1 MDQTA
6 FDVFFSVKNF
16 LYLGDYGKC
25 LEEISIMDINEDDL
39 SQRLKKSFY
48 TFISY
53 LESKKD
59 EEINN
64 LLKELKSQSQS
75 EAQLKTYFNLFL
87 FVVFYVYKEQ
97 FDENKFSNFINDLKG
112 IKRFDP
118 KIFPAIYIIGL
129 LAIDRKQYKDFLAV
143 IDKFTG
149 DIEILGLKFHLMFML
164 NKEQEMEKII
174 NSMNLKDSD
183 SMISQICTLIY
194 GLYIKNDWE
203 TAIENLQNISKNN
216 KISSKLFNLIGVSLM
231 SKGVFDEAAK
241 IFNLGK
247 EMCEKNGDINSD
259 YSCLLV
265 NLITCYRNLGKSDE
279 MKNIEESL
287 KKNDPGNNYFVR
299 CAEFDEEFTKALTN

>member
-1 MDQTA
+1 MDQSA
-6 FDVFFSVKNF
+6 FDIFFSVKNF
-16 LYLGDYGKC
+16 LYLGDYNKC
-25 LEEISIMDINEDDL
+25 LEEISIMDINEDDM
-39 SQRLKKSFY
+39 SQRVKKNFY

-53 LESKKD
+53 LESQKD
-59 EEINN
+59 EEINK
-64 LLKELKSQSQS
+64 LLGELKTQS
-75 EAQLKTYFNLFL
+75 EKQIKIYFNLFL
-87 FVVFYVYKEQ
+87 FFVVYVYKEK
-97 FDENKFSNFINDLKG
+97 FDEKKYTNFFNELKE
-112 IKRFDP
+112 IKKYDP
-118 KIFPAIYIIGL
+118 MIFPAIYIIGL
-129 LAIDRKQYKDFLAV
+129 LAIDRKEYKDFLTV

-164 NKEQEMEKII
+164 NKEQEMEKIV

-183 SMISQICTLIY
+183 SIISQLCTWLY

-216 KISSKLFNLIGVSLM
+216 KISPKLFNLIGVSLM
-231 SKGVFDEAAK
+231 SKGAFDEAAK

-265 NLITCYRNLGKSDE
+265 NLITSYRNLGKVDE

-287 KKNDPGNNYFVR
+287 KKIDSSNSYFAK
-299 CAEFDEEFTKALTN
+299 CAEFDEEFSKALTN

>member
-287 KKNDPGNNYFVR
+287 KKNDPANNYFAR
-299 CAEFDEEFTKALTN
+299 CAEFEEEFTKALTN

>member
-1 MDQTA
+1 MDQSA
-6 FDVFFSVKNF
+6 FDLFFSVKNF
-16 LYLGDYGKC
+16 LYLGDYNKC
-25 LEEISIMDINEDDL
+25 LEEISNMDINEDDM
-39 SQRLKKSFY
+39 SQRVKKNFY

-53 LESKKD
+53 LESQKD
-59 EEINN
+59 EEINK
-64 LLKELKSQSQS
+64 LLGELKSQSEKQI
-75 EAQLKTYFNLFL
+75 KIYFNLFL
-87 FVVFYVYKEQ
+87 FFVVYVYKDK
-97 FDENKFSNFINDLKG
+97 FDDKKYTNFFNELKE
-112 IKRFDP
+112 IKRYDP
-118 KIFPAIYIIGL
+118 MIFPAIYIIGM
-129 LAIDRKQYKDFLAV
+129 LAIERKQYKDFLTV
-143 IDKFTG
+143 IDKFSG

-183 SMISQICTLIY
+183 SIISQLCTLLY

-216 KISSKLFNLIGVSLM
+216 KICPKLFNLIGVSLM
-231 SKGVFDEAAK
+231 SKGAFDEAAK

-265 NLITCYRNLGKSDE
+265 NLITSYRNLGKVDE

-287 KKNDPGNNYFVR
+287 KKNDSANSYFAK
-299 CAEFDEEFTKALTN
+299 CTEFDEEFSKSLVN

>member
-1 MDQTA
+1 MDQSA
-6 FDVFFSVKNF
+6 FDIFFSVKNF
-16 LYLGDYGKC
+16 LYLGDYNKC
-25 LEEISIMDINEDDL
+25 LDEISIMDINEDDM
-39 SQRLKKSFY
+39 SQRVKKNFY

-53 LESKKD
+53 LESQKD
-59 EEINN
+59 EEINK
-64 LLKELKSQSQS
+64 LLGELKTQS
-75 EAQLKTYFNLFL
+75 EKQIKIYFNLFL
-87 FVVFYVYKEQ
+87 FFVVYAYKEK
-97 FDENKFSNFINDLKG
+97 FDEKKYTNFFNELKE
-112 IKRFDP
+112 IKKYDP
-118 KIFPAIYIIGL
+118 MIFPAIYIIGL
-129 LAIDRKQYKDFLAV
+129 LAIDRKEYKDFLTV

-164 NKEQEMEKII
+164 NKEKEMEKIV

-183 SMISQICTLIY
+183 SIISQLCTLLY

-216 KISSKLFNLIGVSLM
+216 KISPKLFNLIGVSLM
-231 SKGVFDEAAK
+231 SKGAFDEAAK

-265 NLITCYRNLGKSDE
+265 NLITSYRNLGKVDE

-287 KKNDPGNNYFVR
+287 KKIDSSNSYFAK

>member
-1 MDQTA
+1 MDQSA
-6 FDVFFSVKNF
+6 FDIFFSVKNF
-16 LYLGDYGKC
+16 LYLGDYNKC
-25 LEEISIMDINEDDL
+25 LEEISIMDINEDDM
-39 SQRLKKSFY
+39 SQRVKKNFY

-53 LESKKD
+53 LESQKD
-59 EEINN
+59 EEINK
-64 LLKELKSQSQS
+64 LLGELKTQS
-75 EAQLKTYFNLFL
+75 EKQIKIYFNLFL
-87 FVVFYVYKEQ
+87 FFVVYVYKEK
-97 FDENKFSNFINDLKG
+97 FDEKKYTNFFNELKE
-112 IKRFDP
+112 IKKYDP
-118 KIFPAIYIIGL
+118 MIFPAIYIIGL
-129 LAIDRKQYKDFLAV
+129 LAIDRKEYKDFLTV

-164 NKEQEMEKII
+164 NKEQEMEKIV

-183 SMISQICTLIY
+183 SIISQLCTLLY

-216 KISSKLFNLIGVSLM
+216 KISPKLFNLIGVSLM
-231 SKGVFDEAAK
+231 SKGAFDEAAK

-265 NLITCYRNLGKSDE
+265 NLITSYRNLGKVDE

-287 KKNDPGNNYFVR
+287 KKIDSSNSYFAK
-299 CAEFDEEFTKALTN
+299 CAEFDEEFSKALTN

>member
-64 LLKELKSQSQS
+64 LLKELKSQSQT

-194 GLYIKNDWE
+194 GLYVKNDWE

-216 KISSKLFNLIGVSLM
+216 KISPKLFNLIGVSLM

-287 KKNDPGNNYFVR
+287 KKNDSANSYFTK
-299 CAEFDEEFTKALTN
+299 CAQFDEEFTKALTN